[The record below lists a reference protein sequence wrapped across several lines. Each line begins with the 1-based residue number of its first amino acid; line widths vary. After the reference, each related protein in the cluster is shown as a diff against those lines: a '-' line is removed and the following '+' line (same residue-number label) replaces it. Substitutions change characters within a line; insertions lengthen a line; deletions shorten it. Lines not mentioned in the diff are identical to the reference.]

1 VDLGYRTSGVAFV
14 GIGLPRVRYPD
25 GARALLAVDDL
36 LGRLRGNPAIR
47 AVEVTDLPPLSAGD
61 QDVTAIPVGEPRR
74 ADQPEAVWYRSVTPG
89 YILQIQMHLV
99 AGRNFTPE
107 DRRGSVEVG
116 IINEEAARR
125 FWPGKDPLGR
135 VLAQGEDSTAPRI
148 TIVGV
153 VASARHDGP
162 NQPYKVELFMPFA
175 QAPSRGPTFVLE
187 PARDLE
193 SAMTAFRQALKDV
206 DPLVPVAGADRMEQ
220 LVGSALSLPRLYAL
234 LIGIFAAAALLL
246 AVLGVYGVM
255 AYAVAQRQREIG
267 IRLALGA
274 APSGIRRLV
283 LGQGARLALVGTG
296 LGLLAAIAVGK
307 LIGSLLFGV
316 SALDAPTFIAVPLIL
331 GGMTVLA
338 SWLPARRAMR
348 VDPLVAI
355 REE

>member
-1 VDLGYRTSGVAFV
+1 MAFV
-14 GIGLPRVRYPD
+14 GIGLPRARYPVE
-25 GARALLAVDDL
+25 RALVTVEDL

-47 AVEVTDLPPLSAGD
+47 TVEVTDLPPLSAGD
-61 QDVTAIPVGEPRR
+61 QDVTAIPAGEPRR
-74 ADQPEAVWYRSVTPG
+74 TDLPEAVWYRRITPG
-89 YILQIQMHLV
+89 YLAQMQMRLV

-107 DRRGSVEVG
+107 DRSGSVTVG
-116 IINEEAARR
+116 IINEEAAQR

-135 VLAQGEDSTAPRI
+135 VLAQGEDSTDARI

-162 NQPYKVELFMPFA
+162 NQPYKVELFVPFA
-175 QAPSRGPTFVLE
+175 QSPSRGPTFVIE

-193 SAMTAFRQALKDV
+193 SAMAGFRQALKEV
-206 DPLVPVAGADRMEQ
+206 DPLVPVAAANPIE
-220 LVGSALSLPRLYAL
+220 ALLGDALALPRLYAL
-234 LIGIFAAAALLL
+234 LIGIFAGTALLL

-267 IRLALGA
+267 VRLALGA

-283 LGQGARLALVGTG
+283 LGQGGRLALMGTG
-296 LGLLAAIAVGK
+296 LGLLAAVGAGR

-338 SWLPARRAMR
+338 CWLPARRAMR